1 MLNTYAEDFLRK
13 GSEEYRKVKMMSNQ
27 IKYKKSM
34 PELRFCD
41 FVKKY
46 VEQFMLQGETI
57 KCKPFEQQLMETN
70 KMNTITSFRT
80 ELKNYQITLHRRKV
94 FFDKNNTGPMI
105 KAQCKFFV
113 NSFLCRIIYHMTQL
127 K

>member
-80 ELKNYQITLHRRKV
+80 ELKKNYQIKPAPMKS
-94 FFDKNNTGPMI
+94 FFRQK
-105 KAQCKFFV
+105 
-113 NSFLCRIIYHMTQL
+113 
-127 K
+127 

>member
-80 ELKNYQITLHRRKV
+80 ELKRLSDHAA
-94 FFDKNNTGPMI
+94 PM
-105 KAQCKFFV
+105 KSLFRQE
-113 NSFLCRIIYHMTQL
+113 
-127 K
+127 

>member
-80 ELKNYQITLHRRKV
+80 EFKKMSGSQTLFTRNRGDLKYFFYRNYTANESII
-94 FFDKNNTGPMI
+94 D
-105 KAQCKFFV
+105 C
-113 NSFLCRIIYHMTQL
+113 LCANEGFQDR
-127 K
+127 

>member
-80 ELKNYQITLHRRKV
+80 ELKKTIRSRCTDEKS
-94 FFDKNNTGPMI
+94 FSTKNNT
-105 KAQCKFFV
+105 ALSSLQ
-113 NSFLCRIIYHMTQL
+113 
-127 K
+127 